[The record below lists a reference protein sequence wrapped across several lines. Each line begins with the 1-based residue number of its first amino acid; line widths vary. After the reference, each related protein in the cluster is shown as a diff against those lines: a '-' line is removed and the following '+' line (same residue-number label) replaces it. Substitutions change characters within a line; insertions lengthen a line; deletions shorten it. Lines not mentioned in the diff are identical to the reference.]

1 MNYWGGVHYVRK
13 KFAKEDLVEMYEAE
27 KALNIKVFHDYLS
40 EYEVGTKSFKT
51 VCNTSRHTKNLTMG
65 MINFLNRLGV
75 ISGERY
81 TNEVNSV
88 ENLFMIPEKYVC

>member
-1 MNYWGGVHYVRK
+1 MSEK

-75 ISGERY
+75 VSGERY

>member
-1 MNYWGGVHYVRK
+1 MSEK

-51 VCNTSRHTKNLTMG
+51 VCNTSRYTKKPHYGNDKFFKSSWG
-65 MINFLNRLGV
+65 YIRRK
-75 ISGERY
+75 IYE
-81 TNEVNSV
+81 
-88 ENLFMIPEKYVC
+88 